1 MSLNQL
7 PSVQVNQD
15 YVKFGGGLDLVTPV
29 LSLNPGSCL
38 DAVNYEPDVFGG
50 YRRIDGYERFDGRA
64 SPSAAEYH
72 YMEYSAVNAVMPIE
86 VGNLIIG
93 ATSGGTGIVCLVEDG
108 ALAITKLAG
117 AFISGEGIKIGA
129 NLVGTLLTEAITRG
143 AKDGLTEAKALSGA
157 ADIYRA
163 DVLAVPGSGA
173 LIGGFILRGTPYAMR
188 NSADGTQ
195 AVLWRSSGAGWSQ
208 VPLGQELPFTSGG
221 TYEVK
226 EGDTIT
232 GNSSGATAV
241 VTRVSLRSGS
251 WAGGD
256 AVGVIN
262 FLTQTGTFSAENL
275 NVAAN
280 LNVATVA
287 ADSVAITLAPSG
299 RLETVNWN
307 FYASTNTL
315 RTYGVDGVNK
325 AFEFDGT
332 VFSRITTGMAV
343 DTPSHVLASNN
354 VLYLSFNGSLQNSGI
369 GNPHNWT
376 VQLGASELGI
386 GDTITNLQASPGGS
400 VLIAS
405 RNKISLLTGKTIDT
419 YDLSTVSDNIGALP
433 YTMQAITPQGSSD
446 AVLFFDDAG
455 VAQLNRTNAYGNY
468 LGGYIS
474 DMARP
479 VIATLRPKV
488 QGSVVYKARKQYRV
502 FGNDGSGIV
511 LCLVPTSNGIQTA
524 ITKIQYPHNVRALW
538 YGEDASGQ
546 DVVFFG
552 DDNGFVYQ
560 CDRGSSF
567 DGQPIEAYLRMPF
580 NNTKSPR
587 LRKRYRKAIIEMAAS
602 GYSAISFWPEFNY
615 GDIDIA
621 SHRTLFSEIQGAG
634 NYWDAGLWNTF
645 YYDARTVA
653 SPEFG
658 MDGTGI
664 NVSMLFYSKS
674 TYDLGHV
681 LQGVIFHYS
690 PRRLQR

>member
-1 MSLNQL
+1 MLAQI

-38 DAVNYEPDVFGG
+38 DAMNYEPDVFGG

-64 SPSAAEYH
+64 SPSAATYYYVEYIAT
-72 YMEYSAVNAVMPIE
+72 AVIAVGAT
-86 VGNLIIG
+86 VTG
-93 ATSGGTGIVCLVEDG
+93 ATSAATGVVCLVEDG
-108 ALAITKLAG
+108 ILALTKVTG
-117 AFISGEGIKIGA
+117 AFVKGEQITIAGSP
-129 NLVGTLLTEAITRG
+129 VGTLQTASIVRG
-143 AKDGLTEAKALSGA
+143 ARDGLREAKALSGA

-163 DVLAVPGSGA
+163 DILAVPGSGPI
-173 LIGGFILRGTPYAMR
+173 IGGFLLRGSVYAMR
-188 NSADGTQ
+188 NNAGGTAAQ
-195 AVLWRSSGAGWSQ
+195 LWRALGSGWTQ
-208 VPLGQELPFTSGG
+208 INLGRELDFTSGG
-221 TYEVK
+221 TYEIK

-232 GNSSGATAV
+232 GATSAATAV
-241 VTRVSLRSGS
+241 VTRISLRSGS

-262 FLTQTGTFSAENL
+262 FLTQTGTFAAENL
-275 NVAAN
+275 NVGAN
-280 LNVATVA
+280 LNVATIA
-287 ADSVAITLAPSG
+287 ANSVAITLAPSG

-315 RTYGVDGVNK
+315 RTYGADGVNK

-332 VFSRITTGMAV
+332 VFSRITTGMTV
-343 DTPSHVLASNN
+343 DTPAHVLASNN
-354 VLYLSFNGSLQNSGI
+354 MLYLSFNGSLQNSGV

-376 VQLGASELGI
+376 VQLGAAELGI
-386 GDTITNLQASPGGS
+386 GDTITNLQSSPGGS
-400 VLIAS
+400 VLITS
-405 RNKISLLTGKTIDT
+405 RNKVSLLTGKTIDT

-433 YTMQAITPQGSSD
+433 YTMQAITPQGTSD

-479 VIATLRPKV
+479 VIANLRPKV
-488 QGSVVYKARKQYRV
+488 QGSIVYKTRKQYRV
-502 FGNDGSGIV
+502 YGNDGSGIA
-511 LCLVPTSNGIQTA
+511 LCLVPTSSGGIQTA
-524 ITKIQYPHNVRALW
+524 ITKFQYPHNVRAVW
-538 YGEDASGQ
+538 SGEDTTGQ

-567 DGQPIEAYLRMPF
+567 DGQAIEAWLRMPF

-587 LRKRYRKAIIEMAAS
+587 LRKRYRKAVMEMSAA
-602 GYSAISFWPEFNY
+602 GYCSINFWPEFNY
-615 GDIDIA
+615 GDVDIS
-621 SHRTLFSEIQGAG
+621 SHRNQLAEIQGAG
-634 NYWDAGLWNTF
+634 DYWDNGLWNTF
-645 YYDARTVA
+645 FYDARTVS